1 MTKVKSLE
9 SYTPMFKDT
18 HLFSPAASHYLEHGY
33 YTDAL
38 DGTKEFYDFW
48 DRERDRCLY
57 GFEVNGV
64 RITGY
69 HYFYLN
75 YCPIDRAV
83 DDVLPDGTV
92 QARRERTF
100 PAFYDGDY
108 TYFHAVDTCRKEN
121 KHMSVL
127 KARRKGFSYKAGSM
141 LARNYFHLR
150 NSKNFVFAEQ
160 KEYLTGDGLLSKT
173 WDFISFVD
181 DNTAWTQPRL
191 IDKEMHKQSGYK
203 KRVNGTDV
211 ALGMKSQIIG
221 VSLKDNP
228 HKVRG
233 KAGELIFF
241 EEAGSCSGLLSAWEI
256 AMPTM
261 KQGSKT
267 LGTMIAFGTGGEEG
281 EGFGSLE
288 ELFYHPEA
296 YNCLAFDN
304 EWDAGAMGTQCGYFV
319 PIYQNLDGFMDDNG
333 NSLKEEA
340 IAFEEAA
347 RDNKKKANDPKSFD
361 QYIAEH
367 PFTPQEATLQ
377 TTINIFDVNS
387 LKEQYNRVKAH
398 NLEKEGTAGILYHKG
413 DAVEFRPDPTVK
425 TINKFPH
432 RKDDDLTGG
441 IVVYENPFKTKDG
454 LVPHNLYIICHD
466 PYAQGKSTTN
476 QSLGAAYVIKRPNN
490 VSKPDDIIVASYIG
504 RPATQDEYNRNLF
517 MLADYYNA
525 KIGFENDRGELIA
538 YAKRYRKLHKLQE
551 EFEMLDKRELQSR
564 NVRRQYGMHMTEQRK
579 RQGELYIRDW
589 LISPRSADEDG
600 NIRLNLHEI
609 YDVALLQEL
618 IKFNHRGNFDRAM
631 AFMIGMYHTRELYNK
646 DVYETI
652 DDRSQDDWFD
662 KNYR

>member
-1 MTKVKSLE
+1 
-9 SYTPMFKDT
+9 
-18 HLFSPAASHYLEHGY
+18 
-33 YTDAL
+33 
-38 DGTKEFYDFW
+38 
-48 DRERDRCLY
+48 
-57 GFEVNGV
+57 
-64 RITGY
+64 
-69 HYFYLN
+69 
-75 YCPIDRAV
+75 
-83 DDVLPDGTV
+83 
-92 QARRERTF
+92 
-100 PAFYDGDY
+100 
-108 TYFHAVDTCRKEN
+108 
-121 KHMSVL
+121 MSVL

-141 LARNYFHLR
+141 LAINYFHLR

-241 EEAGSCSGLLSAWEI
+241 EEAGSFSGLLSAWEI
-256 AMPTM
+256 AMRTM

>member
-1 MTKVKSLE
+1 
-9 SYTPMFKDT
+9 MFKDT
-18 HLFSPAASHYLEHGY
+18 HLFSPAANHYLEHGY
-33 YTDAL
+33 YSDAL
-38 DGTKEFYDFW
+38 DGTKEYYDFW

-83 DDVLPDGTV
+83 DEVLPDGTV

-108 TYFHAVDTCRKEN
+108 HYYHAVDNCRKEN

-173 WDFISFVD
+173 WDFISFID

-241 EEAGSCSGLLSAWEI
+241 EEAGSFSGLLTAWEI

-281 EGFGSLE
+281 DGFESLE

-319 PIYQNLDGFMDDNG
+319 PIYQNLDGFMDEDG
-333 NSLKEEA
+333 NSLIDDAKE
-340 IAFEEAA
+340 FEEAA
-347 RDNKKKANDPKSFD
+347 RENKKKANDSKALD

-377 TTINIFDVNS
+377 TTINIFDVTS

-398 NLEKEGTAGILYHKG
+398 NLEKEGTAGLLYHKG
-413 DAVEFRPDPTVK
+413 DSVEFRPDPSVK
-425 TINKFPH
+425 PITKFPH
-432 RKDDDLTGG
+432 RKDDNLTGG
-441 IVVYENPFKTKDG
+441 VVVYQRPWKTKEG
-454 LVPHNLYIICHD
+454 NVPHNMYIVCHD

-490 VSKPDDIIVASYIG
+490 LSKPDDIIVASYVG
-504 RPATQDEYNRNLF
+504 RPDTQDEYNRNLF

-589 LISPRSADEDG
+589 LISPRSSDEDG

-609 YDVALLQEL
+609 YDVGLLQEL
-618 IKFNHRGNFDRAM
+618 IKFNHKGNFDRVM

-646 DVYETI
+646 EVVETI
-652 DDRSQDDWFD
+652 NDMSQNEWFD
-662 KNYR
+662 RNYR